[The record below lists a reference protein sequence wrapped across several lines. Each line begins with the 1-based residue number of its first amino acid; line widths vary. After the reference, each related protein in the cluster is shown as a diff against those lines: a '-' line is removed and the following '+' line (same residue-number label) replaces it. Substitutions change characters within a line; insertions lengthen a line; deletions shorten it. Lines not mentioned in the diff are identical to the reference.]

1 MSDVIAFL
9 ESAGRESV
17 PLSDADQM
25 RATASFALDVQ
36 AAIAERDSARL
47 ARILGGR
54 PFMACSVIM
63 PNSDEPLPEEQP
75 ATPDDVP
82 GEDEVR
88 AA

>member
-9 ESAGRESV
+9 ESMGRASA
-17 PLSDADQM
+17 PLSDADQLQ
-25 RATASFALDVQ
+25 ATASFAPDAR

-47 ARILGGR
+47 GRILGGR